1 MQPSPN
7 PGANPD
13 AVLPPSARVLPQ
25 DAEVNLFGQK
35 TNCYLLFTDNGTL
48 VVDPPST
55 RESDLAAIQEA
66 ARGPITHI
74 LVTHTHPD
82 HIAGVKPLAQ
92 RTGATVYGHP
102 EAQHWL
108 ELGDGPHFQ
117 AVDEGDTVEGWRV
130 FATPGHRADSL
141 TFYSP
146 ETSVAIVGDLVAG
159 FGTVV
164 ISPPD
169 GDLWDYLRSLERL
182 RDEIRPALLAPGHG
196 PLIDQPETL
205 LNHYINH
212 RLAREQLVL
221 AALDETPAPLRAL
234 LPRAYA
240 GTAPALYPLAERSLL
255 AHLLKLQREG
265 RATETEAGWTRS
277 QKR

>member
-13 AVLPPSARVLPQ
+13 AVLPPSIRLLPQ

-35 TNCYLLFTDNGTL
+35 TNCYLLFTDSGTL

-55 RESDLAAIQEA
+55 QESDLSAIEEA

-82 HIAGVKPLAQ
+82 HIAGVKPLAA
-92 RTGATVYGHP
+92 RTSATVYGHP
-102 EAQHWL
+102 EGEKWL
-108 ELGDGPHFQ
+108 ELGEDLHFQ
-117 AVDEGDTVEGWRV
+117 ALDEGDLVEEWQV

-146 ETSVAIVGDLVAG
+146 QTGVAVVGDLVAG

-182 RDEIRPALLAPGHG
+182 RDEVRPALLAPGHG
-196 PLIDQPETL
+196 PLVDQPETL

-221 AALDETPAPLRAL
+221 AALNETPSPLRAL

-240 GTAPALYPLAERSLL
+240 GTDPSLYPLAERSLL

-265 RATETEAGWTRS
+265 RALVTEAGWL
-277 QKR
+277 KA

>member
-1 MQPSPN
+1 MQPTPN
-7 PGANPD
+7 PGANLD
-13 AVLPPSARVLPQ
+13 AALPPSVRLLPQ

-35 TNCYLLFTDNGTL
+35 TNCYLLFTASSTL

-55 RESDLAAIQEA
+55 QESDLAAIQEA
-66 ARGPITHI
+66 AQGPITHI

-82 HIAGVKPLAQ
+82 HIAGVKPLSQ
-92 RTGATVYGHP
+92 RTRATVYGHP
-102 EAQHWL
+102 EAQQWL
-108 ELGDGPHFQ
+108 ELGEEPRFQ
-117 AVDEGDTVEGWRV
+117 TIDEGDTVEGWRV

-146 ETSVAIVGDLVAG
+146 QTGVAIVGDLVAG

-182 RDEIRPALLAPGHG
+182 RDEIRPVLLAPGHG
-196 PLIDQPETL
+196 PLVDQPETL
-205 LNHYINH
+205 LNHYISH

-221 AALDETPAPLRAL
+221 AALEETATPLRAL

-240 GTAPALYPLAERSLL
+240 GTDPTLYPLAERSLL

-265 RATETEAGWTRS
+265 RAQEIEGRWARS
-277 QKR
+277 EFQ